1 MKQRNKQDIR
11 LIEALNSGF
20 IVVLIVAA
28 AALFIYLV
36 FHTSEAINS
45 LLVTLN
51 REGYSKQKFEI
62 YRYHY
67 RNLGARAELER
78 AFWGKVNGNEEEMD
92 VFVKGYMPPDLVAAM
107 ENAKL
112 NEDYRMNVAIDI
124 WYNPDVEMESRF
136 GEESIRVVPY
146 FEGFFEAREKM
157 LRHYVI
163 LLIAFIAVLLALYF
177 ANMLNRH
184 YERKSGT
191 DVRP

>member
-1 MKQRNKQDIR
+1 MRRKKEDIR
-11 LIEALNSGF
+11 FIEALNAGI

-92 VFVKGYMPPDLVAAM
+92 VFVKGDMPPDLVAAM

-112 NEDYRMNVAIDI
+112 NEDNRTNVTIDI
-124 WYNPDVEMESRF
+124 WYNPNVGMEFRF

-157 LRHYVI
+157 LRNYVF
-163 LLIAFIAVLLALYF
+163 LLIAFITVLLALYF

-184 YERKSGT
+184 YERKSGN
-191 DVRP
+191 DVRPC